1 MKNRAYVKDI
11 TGGKAIL
18 SIKRECMC
26 GGKENCNAKC
36 FALQSDIIEVAT
48 DNEIGAKIGDYVEV
62 EGKTPA
68 ILTYAATVFIL
79 PVFIG
84 LLFYFI
90 TQAFIKNSITPY
102 IVSVTGFLLSV
113 VFLYFFLNNII
124 KGKNDIKITKIL

>member
-1 MKNRAYVKDI
+1 MTNRAYVKEI
-11 TGGKAIL
+11 IENKAVL
-18 SIKRECMC
+18 TVKRGCAC
-26 GGKENCNAKC
+26 GGKDVCDVKC
-36 FALQSDIIEVAT
+36 FTLQNGIIEIT
-48 DNEIGAKIGDYVEV
+48 LDNEIGAKPGDFVEI

-90 TQAFIKNSITPY
+90 TQAFIKNNITPY